1 MSPSPPAGTGRGAQA
16 AGFRT
21 LRVSREPG
29 ILRVALHRPE
39 RSNSIDPVL
48 IAELHAALDLAEAGE
63 DCRLVVIEGSGGVF
77 STGMDLV
84 DAGGSELPDEAS
96 AREGAERFLGLLRRF
111 TTVPRIVV
119 AKVDGQ
125 AAGGGVGLA
134 AAADFVY
141 ATERSRFSLPEALWG
156 LLPCCVAPFL
166 IRRTGF
172 QKAYAMTLSTQ
183 PVDAQRAASFQL
195 VDEVADDPEPLVRRL
210 AFRSSKLDGTT
221 LGDLKRYYRRQWFL
235 TDEHERAAVEEFA
248 RLITSDGVRA
258 RLEDFAQHQRL
269 PWEARR

>member
-1 MSPSPPAGTGRGAQA
+1 MSPSGQGPRAVD
-16 AGFRT
+16 FRA
-21 LRVSREPG
+21 LRVTSEPG
-29 ILRVALHRPE
+29 ILRVALHRPG
-39 RSNSIDPVL
+39 RSNSIDPVM
-48 IAELHAALDLAEAGE
+48 IAELHQALDLAEAND
-63 DCRLVVIEGSGGVF
+63 DCRLVVIEGGDGVF

-84 DAGGSELPDEAS
+84 EAGGSELPDDAS

-111 TTVPRIVV
+111 TTIPRIVV

-125 AAGGGVGLA
+125 AAGGGVGLV

-183 PVDAQRAASFQL
+183 PVDALRAASFQL
-195 VDEVADDPEPLVRRL
+195 VDEVAEDPEPLVRRL
-210 AFRSSKLDGTT
+210 AFRSSKLDGVT

-235 TDEHERAAVEEFA
+235 SDAHEEAAVEEFA
-248 RLITSDGVRA
+248 RLITSDGVRG
-258 RLEDFAQHQRL
+258 RLQDFAQHQRL

>member
-1 MSPSPPAGTGRGAQA
+1 MSPSGQGPRAVEFRALRLSHEPA
-16 AGFRT
+16 
-21 LRVSREPG
+21 

-39 RSNSIDPVL
+39 RSNSIDPTM
-48 IAELHAALDLAEAGE
+48 IAELHEALDIAEASD

-96 AREGAERFLGLLRRF
+96 AREGAERFLGLLKRF
-111 TTVPRIVV
+111 TTIPRIVV
-119 AKVDGQ
+119 ASVDGQ
-125 AAGGGVGLA
+125 AAGGGVGLV

-172 QKAYAMTLSTQ
+172 QKAYSMTLSTQ
-183 PVDAQRAASFQL
+183 PVDARRAASFHL
-195 VDEVADDPEPLVRRL
+195 VDEVADDPKALVRRL
-210 AFRSSKLDGTT
+210 AFRASKLDGRT
-221 LGDLKRYYRRQWFL
+221 LGDLKRYYRQQWFL
-235 TDEHERAAVEEFA
+235 TEEHERVAVGEFA
-248 RLITSDGVRA
+248 RLITSDGVRG